1 MRVMVIMEGNKHTE
15 AEVQP
20 SEALMRDMMAFNE
33 ELVKAGMMLA
43 GEGLK
48 PTKYAKRIVFD
59 GDKAPVV
66 VDGPFAETKE
76 IVAGF
81 WIWQVDSMEQAV
93 EWARRIPDTD
103 HLHTGVQIRPILGME
118 DFDNITPDIV
128 EHENRLRAETGDYGA
143 EKA

>member
-1 MRVMVIMEGNKHTE
+1 MRVMVIMEGNRHTE

-20 SEALMRDMMAFNE
+20 SEQLMRDMMAFNE
-33 ELVKAGMMLA
+33 ELTKAGIMLA

-48 PTKYAKRIVFD
+48 PTKYAKRVIFD

-76 IVAGF
+76 VVAGF
-81 WIWQVDSMEQAV
+81 WIWQVESMDQAV

-103 HLHTGVQIRPILGME
+103 HLHTGVAIRPILSME

-128 EHENRLRAETGDYGA
+128 EQVERLSATTGNWAA